1 MTTYTRESLKKLNE
15 DYKLEIYNKQIED
28 IVNKI
33 SDRVIYSAKFKEKK
47 EVIITVQIIEGI
59 PQPIF
64 IAEKWYDLPPRIN
77 FKQLTA
83 IIEQLKAI
91 FLDSNI
97 YFAELNIGKR
107 IIEGAIHVNWE

>member
-28 IVNKI
+28 IVKTI
-33 SDRVIYSAKFKEKK
+33 SDTVIKSAKFEGKK
-47 EVIITVQIIEGI
+47 DFIIKVEIVEDTH
-59 PQPIF
+59 QPRYNMGNF
-64 IAEKWYDLPPRIN
+64 NPPPCID